1 MKYDVTCNIDRAS
14 LERASAESANWP
26 HGWYNA
32 IFYDP
37 DTGEVWC
44 VPEAENSW
52 HSYGSGVRRILNTAQ
67 HISVERI
74 EAAIRVEMAL
84 C

>member
-1 MKYDVTCNIDRAS
+1 MECSVTCNIDRES

-26 HGWYNA
+26 RGWYNA

-37 DTGEVWC
+37 DTGDVWC
-44 VPEAENSW
+44 VPENENSL
-52 HSYGSGVRRILNTAQ
+52 HTYCNGVLRILNTAR
-67 HISVERI
+67 HVSAERI
-74 EAAIRVEMAL
+74 EAAIRMEMAR